1 MPRMTSKI
9 PKRLRFTL
17 GALLGLAALGVAVGV
32 FIATRFS
39 QSQLEAAASKASGM
53 QVMTGGGSKVR
64 LFPSFGVT
72 LREVRI
78 RNQGADLAAA
88 QLMRLGIELLPL
100 VHGEL
105 RITTIG
111 LAHVT
116 LAVE

>member
-1 MPRMTSKI
+1 MTSKI

-53 QVMTGGGSKVR
+53 QVMTGGGLKVR